1 MKLIKMLI
9 VLIHAK
15 VLSLRLAVFG
25 AVGIAQLNNYS
36 DMVYYKTKLVGKS
49 LTGGFSSPCIELSG
63 WECYNIQVQNIRDAT
78 RILLDNDVPG
88 SIWTRHAAVIDA
100 DAVNNNVSFAVLN
113 KLQKKLSDITRTVV
127 SWTPGG
133 TPDRWK
139 DTSAH
144 YGSRTCDAKA
154 GEGIYKVGL

>member
-1 MKLIKMLI
+1 MLI

-49 LTGGFSSPCIELSG
+49 LTGGFSSPCIELPG

>member
-1 MKLIKMLI
+1 MLI
-9 VLIHAK
+9 VLVHAK

-36 DMVYYKTKLVGKS
+36 DLVYYKTKLVGKS
-49 LTGGFSSPCIELSG
+49 LTGGFSSPCIELPG

-88 SIWTRHAAVIDA
+88 LMWAHHAAIIDE
-100 DAVNNNVSFAVLN
+100 DAANNHVSFEVLN
-113 KLQKKLSDITRTVV
+113 KLLKKLSDITRIAV

-144 YGSRTCDAKA
+144 YGLLTCDAKA

>member
-1 MKLIKMLI
+1 MKLIKTLI
-9 VLIHAK
+9 VLVPAK
-15 VLSLRLAVFG
+15 VRSLKFAFFG
-25 AVGIAQLNNYS
+25 AVGIAQLNHYS

-49 LTGGFSSPCIELSG
+49 LIGGFFGPCMELSC

-88 SIWTRHAAVIDA
+88 LMWAHHAGIIDE
-100 DAVNNNVSFAVLN
+100 DAVNNHVSFAVLN
-113 KLQKKLSDITRTVV
+113 KLLKKISDITRIAV
-127 SWTPGG
+127 SWTPGS

-144 YGSRTCDAKA
+144 YGLLTCDAKA